1 MTVRK
6 PTMRGLAW
14 PGGKSPL
21 RLGRWVAS
29 LLPDPIA
36 ERKKQTY
43 IEPYAGMLGVLL
55 SRPPAYLEMINDSDQ
70 RVVNWWKVVRDHHDE
85 LKRLLRRQP
94 YSSRVLHNEAL
105 HDAEHHRDPIR
116 RALALTVVMTTSNQ
130 PDSGWRGAYIVRPS
144 RITEEVLDLLADRMR
159 MVQLYCGDAVALLE
173 RAEKVA
179 QAVLFVDPP
188 YPSTSKAT
196 RPYAENDVDVPRLAA
211 TLRRQ
216 KGRVALSGYN
226 TDPWTRLLPGWRRE
240 QKPTRATLGG
250 GAGGTRTACLW
261 MNYGLDGQRL

>member
-1 MTVRK
+1 M
-6 PTMRGLAW
+6 MRGLAW

-29 LLPDPIA
+29 LLPDPTA
-36 ERKKQTY
+36 ERGRQTY

-55 SRPPAYLEMINDSDQ
+55 SRPPAYLEMVNDSDQ

-94 YSSRVLHNEAL
+94 LSSKVLHDEAL
-105 HDAEHHRDPIR
+105 HDVHRHRDPIR
-116 RALALTVVMTTSNQ
+116 RALALTVILTAANQ
-130 PDSGWRGAYIVRPS
+130 PDGTWRGSYTPTARPN
-144 RITEEVLDLLADRMR
+144 RIREEVLDLLADRLR

-173 RAEKVA
+173 RAEKVV
-179 QAVLFVDPP
+179 QAVIFVDPP
-188 YPSTSKAT
+188 YHSTSKHT
-196 RPYAENDVDVPRLAA
+196 RPYAENDVDVPRLAE

-226 TDPWTRLLPGWRRE
+226 TDPWGRLLPGWRRE
-240 QKPTRATLGG
+240 QRPVRATLGG
-250 GAGGTRTACLW
+250 SNQAVTRTACLW

>member
-6 PTMRGLAW
+6 PIMRGLKW

-29 LLPDPIA
+29 LLPDPGA
-36 ERKKQTY
+36 GRQTY

-55 SRPPAYLEMINDSDQ
+55 SRPPTFLEMVNDSDQ

-94 YSSRVLHNEAL
+94 YSSKVLHDEAL

-116 RALALTVVMTTSNQ
+116 RALALTVVMTNTNA
-130 PDSGWRGAYIVRPS
+130 PGKAWRGSYVVRSP
-144 RITEEVLDLLADRMR
+144 RIGEDVLDLLAERLR

-173 RAEKVA
+173 RAERVA
-179 QAVLFVDPP
+179 QAVIFVDPP
-188 YPSTSKAT
+188 YPSTSRHT

-240 QKPTRATLGG
+240 QKPTRAMLGG
-250 GAGGTRTACLW
+250 GSGGIRTACLW